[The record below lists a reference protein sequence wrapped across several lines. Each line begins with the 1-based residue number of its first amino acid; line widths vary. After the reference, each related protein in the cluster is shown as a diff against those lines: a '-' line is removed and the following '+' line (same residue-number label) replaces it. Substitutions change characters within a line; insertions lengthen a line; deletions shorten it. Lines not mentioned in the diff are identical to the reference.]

1 MMGRTSGRF
10 TKRPYGSTCSIAISI
25 LIFNIKHLM
34 GFFSEL
40 RAPNLQDLE
49 PGTLIMNPAKPQTTI
64 YIESLGCAKNQ
75 VDSEVMLG
83 CLEQDGCILTNDIHA
98 AEIIIINTCAF
109 IAEATRESID
119 TILEYAAFRRSG
131 SCGALIVCGCLPQR
145 YRAELAAELPEV
157 DLFLGSSEYARIAEH
172 IDELRRRPV
181 TGPRMIIGK
190 RAFLQSART
199 PRSLAVPGS
208 SAYIKI
214 AEGCSHGCTYCAI
227 PSIKGPFRQRSRS
240 QVVQEA
246 RTLARAGIQE
256 INLVAQ
262 DTTRYSGLP
271 ALLRELCRVRGIE
284 WLRLLY
290 CHPEH
295 LQTEVLNIMAA
306 EQTLCRYL
314 DMPLQHIADPMLKRM
329 GRREKRVG
337 IEALIT
343 RARKLVPGIALRTTF
358 IVGFPGE
365 TEKDFNELLDF
376 VRNARFDNL
385 GAFCYRAEE
394 GTPAAKIPGM
404 VPERVKRE
412 RYRELMSMQK
422 KITKEKNAALRGQQ
436 FRVLVDGISPRE
448 TYALQART
456 EFQAPEVDGVVFL
469 NDDVTIGEFA
479 TVTIT
484 RSLTYDLVGQV
495 TGEGLKAKPKS

>member
-1 MMGRTSGRF
+1 VSQ
-10 TKRPYGSTCSIAISI
+10 TKPHR
-25 LIFNIKHLM
+25 
-34 GFFSEL
+34 
-40 RAPNLQDLE
+40 
-49 PGTLIMNPAKPQTTI
+49 TI

-83 CLEQDGCILTNDIHA
+83 CLEQDGFVLTSDMHT

-109 IAEATRESID
+109 IAEATQESID
-119 TILEYAAFRRSG
+119 TILEYATLKNNG
-131 SCGALIVCGCLPQR
+131 SCRSLIVCGCLPQR
-145 YRAELAAELPEV
+145 YKAEIAAELPEV

-172 IDELRRRPV
+172 IKKLKQHPIS
-181 TGPRMIIGK
+181 GPRLIIGK
-190 RAFLQSART
+190 QAFLQSANT
-199 PRSLAVPGS
+199 PRSLSNPGS

-227 PSIKGPFRQRSRS
+227 PAIKGPFRQRSRRS
-240 QVVQEA
+240 IVQEA

-271 ALLRELCRVRGIE
+271 ALLRELCRVRGLE
-284 WLRLLY
+284 WVRLLY
-290 CHPEH
+290 CHPAH
-295 LQTEVLNIMAA
+295 LHTDILKMMAS
-306 EQTLCRYL
+306 EQALCRYL
-314 DMPLQHIADPMLKRM
+314 DIPLQHIADPVLKRM
-329 GRREKRVG
+329 GRREDRAR

-343 RARKLVPGIALRTTF
+343 RARTLVPDIALRTTF

-365 TEKDFNELLDF
+365 TDEDFNELLNF
-376 VRNARFDNL
+376 VRGARFDNL
-385 GAFCYRAEE
+385 GAFCYQAED
-394 GTPAAKIPGM
+394 GTPAAKMPGAIP
-404 VPERVKRE
+404 EHVKRE
-412 RYRELMSMQK
+412 RYNELMSLQK
-422 KITKEKNAALRGQQ
+422 KIAEEKTASLKGRQ

-448 TYALQART
+448 AYALQART

-484 RSLTYDLVGQV
+484 RSLTYDLVGRV
-495 TGEGLKAKPKS
+495 TG